1 MARIFLTHPYL
12 LKNDVH
18 QSKLKQ
24 PYPPLGTLQAAALLE
39 RSGHEVIWHDP
50 TFDTD
55 VELALIRLS
64 DAAVLA
70 IVPDDHSVQIKQCTA
85 PGRQVMLE
93 LIQYAHELSI
103 QTVVSGPDAS
113 DNPSIFLNAGC
124 SAVISGEPVIALCE
138 WIQASSE
145 AKVEGVWGALGAEGR
160 RQPEKN
166 LDSWPDVLWS
176 ICDLDPYK
184 EMWTRHHGYWE
195 INIWTARGCPYRCHW
210 CAKPIWGRSLAVRSP
225 ERVIAEIEYLRSKYS
240 PDRIWF
246 TDDIFAI
253 KPAWLAA
260 FSTLVGPNPIPF
272 RCLSRADLLKD
283 PGYAR
288 NLARAGC
295 RTV

>member
-55 VELALIRLS
+55 LSELKALIRLS

-85 PGRQVMLE
+85 PVRQVMLE

-113 DNPSIFLNAGC
+113 DNPSIFSMRVVPLSFPVSLSLPCA
-124 SAVISGEPVIALCE
+124 SGYRRHRRRKLKAF
-138 WIQASSE
+138 
-145 AKVEGVWGALGAEGR
+145 GVL
-160 RQPEKN
+160 
-166 LDSWPDVLWS
+166 
-176 ICDLDPYK
+176 
-184 EMWTRHHGYWE
+184 
-195 INIWTARGCPYRCHW
+195 
-210 CAKPIWGRSLAVRSP
+210 
-225 ERVIAEIEYLRSKYS
+225 
-240 PDRIWF
+240 
-246 TDDIFAI
+246 
-253 KPAWLAA
+253 
-260 FSTLVGPNPIPF
+260 
-272 RCLSRADLLKD
+272 
-283 PGYAR
+283 
-288 NLARAGC
+288 
-295 RTV
+295 